1 MQQNKIASVSDISFE
16 WITQEHR
23 LTKLCEGWSKLPAL
37 FIDTEFHRE
46 KTFYP
51 LLALIQLYDGEKCYL
66 IEPEVIKEHSAFV
79 NLLSKDPVRKVFHS
93 ASEDCEV
100 LYRHLNLKLWPLWD
114 TQIAAAY
121 AGLGSNIGYGR
132 LVKELCE
139 IDLPKGEARTDWLK
153 RPLSDEQIR
162 YALDDVIFLAQVYH
176 HAKLQNPERSKWVEQ
191 ESQALADRVDEL
203 DDIDSAYL
211 DVKNAWTL
219 KDHQLHRLYEL
230 ARWREIT
237 ARERD
242 IPKTFI
248 MRNDVL
254 LTLAQKG
261 LVKHQYLPKI
271 DSWHPAAKRRFSQ
284 AIINLLNDLPGK
296 PAHLSP
302 ALSPAFWNQYT
313 EKMQRARDVIAA
325 GASKLGI
332 DADVICSKK
341 LLRGYV
347 KFLLGKAAKPPRGW
361 IDLKEEQLGDPL
373 RSIFCDNNPN

>member
-1 MQQNKIASVSDISFE
+1 MQQDNSSSTSDIPFE
-16 WITQEHR
+16 WITQESQ
-23 LTKLCEGWSKLPAL
+23 LTQLCEGWSRRPAL

-66 IEPEVIKEHSAFV
+66 IEPDIVKNHTAFIQ
-79 NLLSKDPVRKVFHS
+79 LLAKDPVQKVFHS

-132 LVKELCE
+132 LINELCNIE
-139 IDLPKGEARTDWLK
+139 LPKGLSRTDWMQ
-153 RPLSDEQIR
+153 RPLSEEQIR
-162 YALDDVIFLAQVYH
+162 YALDDVIYLAQAYH
-176 HAKLQNPERSKWVEQ
+176 HLTQQNTAQAEWVKQ

-203 DDIDSAYL
+203 DEIDSAYL

-219 KDHQLHRLYEL
+219 NDHQLHRLYEL
-230 ARWREIT
+230 ARWREVT

-271 DSWHPAAKRRFSQ
+271 DSWHPAARRRFSQ
-284 AIINLLNDLPGK
+284 AIINLLNDLPEK
-296 PAHLSP
+296 PAHLAP
-302 ALSPAFWNQYT
+302 ALSPTFWNQYT
-313 EKMQRARDVIAA
+313 EKMQRARDVIADCA
-325 GASKLGI
+325 KQIGI
-332 DADVICSKK
+332 DADVLCSKK

-347 KFLLGKAAKPPRGW
+347 KFLLGKVRKPPRGW
-361 IDLKEEQLGDPL
+361 IDLKEQHLGDPL
-373 RSIFCDNNPN
+373 RSIFCDNNAC